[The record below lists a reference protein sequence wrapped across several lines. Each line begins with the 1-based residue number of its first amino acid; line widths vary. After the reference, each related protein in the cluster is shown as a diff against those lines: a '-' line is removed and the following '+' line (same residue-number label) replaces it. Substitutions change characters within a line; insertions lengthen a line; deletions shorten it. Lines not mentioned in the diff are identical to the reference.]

1 MGKIILIVVVLLLNT
16 DLYSQVFLTTDDEAI
31 IVYEIDRKDTI
42 VLDSV
47 FYFYFFHNY
56 SFIQK
61 NKKLYITYYSSD
73 VARKISYYIDIMNIK
88 EDMKVDERYIITEY
102 DYPNFFE
109 NNISITLSDEGI
121 NLLFKKGIINKITF
135 GYQILTRNQFSKSIN
150 SLSEFYIKK

>member
-1 MGKIILIVVVLLLNT
+1 
-16 DLYSQVFLTTDDEAI
+16 
-31 IVYEIDRKDTI
+31 
-42 VLDSV
+42 
-47 FYFYFFHNY
+47 
-56 SFIQK
+56 
-61 NKKLYITYYSSD
+61 
-73 VARKISYYIDIMNIK
+73 
-88 EDMKVDERYIITEY
+88 MKVDERYIITEY